1 MNDALEILN
10 ELQSV
15 IDNTVNN
22 SGLVDVWVIQTFID
36 SKLSEFEPAK
46 GDCVG

>member
-10 ELQSV
+10 ELQIK

-22 SGLVDVWVIQTFID
+22 SGLVDVWVIQNFID
-36 SKLSEFEPAK
+36 SKIAEFEPIK
-46 GDCVG
+46 GDCAG

>member
-1 MNDALEILN
+1 MNDALEIIN
-10 ELQSV
+10 ELQSL